1 MGLIAV
7 LNLEMTLF
15 LQLGKQVKKISY
27 SGEISLP
34 ALNMLF
40 LERFNYSSKQ
50 NDFPQIYIR
59 DPQVGVSYEL
69 VDLTEIKNNA
79 VLSLNIDGKVFINN
93 YNNMSFNDNINIRKP
108 RAKANPYRHADRI
121 EPDV

>member
-79 VLSLNIDGKVFINN
+79 VLSLNIDGN
-93 YNNMSFNDNINIRKP
+93 YL
-108 RAKANPYRHADRI
+108 
-121 EPDV
+121 